1 MASIWTKL
9 AGGIAVA
16 AIAGFGIFAWVT
28 APVRQAPSHW

>member
-16 AIAGFGIFAWVT
+16 AIAGFGIFAGS
-28 APVRQAPSHW
+28 PRLCVRHPATG